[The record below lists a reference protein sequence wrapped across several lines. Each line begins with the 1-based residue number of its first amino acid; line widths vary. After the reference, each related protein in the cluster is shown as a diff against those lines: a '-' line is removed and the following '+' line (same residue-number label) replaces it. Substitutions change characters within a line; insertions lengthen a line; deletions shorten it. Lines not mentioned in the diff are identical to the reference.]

1 MTQSEKY
8 QIEIFRIQGIGYTE
22 IAKRMRISVNS
33 IKTYCR
39 RNALGGKRGYET
51 AGTISICA
59 CENCGKPVIQN
70 PKRKRKRFCSDSCRN
85 AFWNSH
91 MDLVKRKAIYEFTC
105 QHCGKQY
112 TSYGNKTRKYCS
124 HQCYVLERFKGGNDE

>member
-22 IAKRMRISVNS
+22 IAKRMGISVNS

-39 RNALGGKRGYET
+39 RNALGGKRGYEA

-59 CENCGKPVIQN
+59 CENCGKPVPQN
-70 PKRKRKRFCSDSCRN
+70 TGRKKKRFCCDKCRN
-85 AFWNSH
+85 EYWNAH
-91 MDLVKRKAIYEFTC
+91 MEQVNRKANYEIVC
-105 QHCGKQY
+105 KNCGKSFI
-112 TSYGNKTRKYCS
+112 SYGNKNRKYCC
-124 HQCYVLERFKGGNDE
+124 HKCYLEDRFGGVG